1 MLGMGHSVSQISVSQ
16 IDFEIITHDTIQL
29 HGIVVNGIA
38 LITVHWTN
46 KGEFWSSAW
55 GDTLLAR
62 IKGLKAVHELH
73 SMFIDNT
80 GDPTNQS
87 FRYLHV
93 VNNGVYFRTAYG
105 CNVPAGAWHMGHI
118 AVPVTTV

>member
-1 MLGMGHSVSQISVSQ
+1 M
-16 IDFEIITHDTIQL
+16 

-38 LITVHWTN
+38 LITAHWTN
-46 KGEFWSSAW
+46 KGGFWSPAW
-55 GDTLLAR
+55 GDTPLAR
-62 IKGLKAVHELH
+62 IKGLEAVHELH

-80 GDPTNQS
+80 GDPANQS